1 MPSAHLGHG
10 SSCSPQLEP
19 GTQDAMTGGWSLGF
33 QGFSR
38 AQLLLTQ
45 RLGQW
50 SVGSGMERPPG
61 KERRVH
67 CHTPRQLLQEKA

>member
-1 MPSAHLGHG
+1 
-10 SSCSPQLEP
+10 
-19 GTQDAMTGGWSLGF
+19 MTGGWSLGF

-50 SVGSGMERPPG
+50 SVGSGMEKGPQERKEGSTVTPHASCSRRRP
-61 KERRVH
+61 E
-67 CHTPRQLLQEKA
+67 AA